1 MAVPLPE
8 RDRVEGQAGAGP
20 SSTGGPDRTLARRLV
35 LDELFDLSLYRAL
48 RRIARRDL
56 CDILDRLIPIE
67 ARHVAFWS
75 DFFDLHPSALDA
87 SRRMKLAVIVTLCR
101 LFGAPAIHLVLEAI
115 EIYGVGTY
123 LKVWQAYADGPLR
136 DAVRGILEDEFR
148 HEDVVVAGSAAR
160 RLNPERVRNIFLGPN
175 DGLVEIL
182 GAVSG
187 FFAAILAF
195 LSGMSVRRRVVSNV
209 IVIAVAVGITFAIG
223 ALTRRI
229 WGLQL

>member
-20 SSTGGPDRTLARRLV
+20 SITGGPDRTLARRLV

-48 RRIARRDL
+48 RRIARGDL

-115 EIYGVGTY
+115 EIYGVRKY

-160 RLNPERVRNIFLGPN
+160 RLNPERVR
-175 DGLVEIL
+175 
-182 GAVSG
+182 
-187 FFAAILAF
+187 
-195 LSGMSVRRRVVSNV
+195 
-209 IVIAVAVGITFAIG
+209 
-223 ALTRRI
+223 I